1 VGETIIAIYEGGI
14 LRPLVPLHL
23 PEHAQVQVRIITGRR
38 DGSAERQRVREALL
52 AAGVIRPR
60 PPVKLPSVV
69 SEEQLMAAANALAK
83 AGPLS
88 ELILAER
95 EQR

>member
-1 VGETIIAIYEGGI
+1 MSETITAIYEGGI

-23 PEHAQVQVRIITGRR
+23 PEHAQVQVRIITRR
-38 DGSAERQRVREALL
+38 QDSRGERQRVREALL
-52 AAGVIRPR
+52 AAGIIHRRPA
-60 PPVKLPSVV
+60 VDLTSMV
-69 SEEQLMAAANALAK
+69 SEEELAAAANALGK